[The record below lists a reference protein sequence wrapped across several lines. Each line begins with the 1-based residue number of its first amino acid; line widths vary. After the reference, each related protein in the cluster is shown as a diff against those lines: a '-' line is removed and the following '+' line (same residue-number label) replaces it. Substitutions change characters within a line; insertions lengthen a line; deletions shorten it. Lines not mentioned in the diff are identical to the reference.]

1 MSNYNISYEVASVF
15 FMVISI
21 ACLVMMRRTRTDRY
35 KKFLV
40 LMISVLCGLIFD
52 ILGAVSIAVP
62 EYFSPAITLIINT
75 VYFFFAAF
83 AGYVYLRYAE
93 AFVGEQNKFD
103 KVMIKVNM
111 ALMITYTVVL
121 IINMKAGWI
130 FYLGENNVYNFG
142 PIHFLCY
149 VPTFYFIV
157 YALIYALMHYKSLNL
172 REMISLSGF
181 IFITIGTIF
190 QALVAPGTLLVFFF
204 GTIGVM
210 IILLFVETPD
220 YAHLQ
225 ETLVELDACKIE
237 AEKAKRV
244 KGEFLTSV
252 SRDIKT
258 PMSTV
263 LGMDEMI
270 LRESRDEYITGYARD
285 IESAGLT
292 LMETINKILD
302 YADIETGKLD
312 IVNAPYKVSS
322 LVKDVYKTC
331 LFRADEKGL
340 KLNCDVGNLVPEI
353 LVGDVVRIRQIMLN
367 LIGNAIKY
375 TSKGHVSLYV
385 GSSALDGKSIS
396 LEIKVT
402 DTGRG
407 IKEEELG
414 KVFGTFD
421 RLGDTRSRAGDGVG
435 LGLAIVSKLTDMMN
449 GEVSAESKYGE
460 GSVFTVKIPQRIAEQ
475 SDLIDE
481 DVDNPTYGEK
491 AHEGPL
497 FKAPEAKVLIVDD
510 NDINRVLEAM
520 LLKETEVITNQVS
533 GGKQMLE
540 ELTRNSYDVVLLDH
554 IMPDMDGVEA
564 LRRARQIE
572 RVKNA
577 STSFIAITANAL
589 SGAREEYLRQGF
601 DDFGSKPVN
610 GRRLEEAVMNLLD
623 DNLIS
628 ERNDM

>member
-21 ACLVMMRRTRTDRY
+21 ACLLLMRRTRTERY
-35 KKFLV
+35 KKFLI
-40 LMISVLCGLIFD
+40 LLISVLCGLIFD
-52 ILGAVSIAVP
+52 ILGAVSIAAP
-62 EYFSPAITLIINT
+62 EYFNSYAAFAINT
-75 VYFFFAAF
+75 IYFFFAAF
-83 AGYVYLRYAE
+83 AGYAYLRYAE
-93 AFVGEQNKFD
+93 AFVGEMNGFD
-103 KVMIKVNM
+103 KAMAKVNLW
-111 ALMITYTVVL
+111 LMVAYAGFL
-121 IINMKAGWI
+121 IINLRTGWI
-130 FYLGENNVYNFG
+130 FTLGDENVYMFG
-142 PIHFLCY
+142 PLHFICY
-149 VPTFYFIV
+149 VPTFYFII
-157 YALIYALMHYKSLNL
+157 YALVYALMHYKSLNM

-181 IFITIGTIF
+181 IFVTLGAVF
-190 QALVAPGTLLVFFF
+190 QAFIAPGTLLVFFF
-204 GTIGVM
+204 GTLGAM

-225 ETLVELDACKIE
+225 ETLTELDACKIE

-244 KGEFLTSV
+244 KSEFLTSV

-263 LGMDEMI
+263 LGMGELI
-270 LRESRDEYITGYARD
+270 VRESKDEYITGYARD

-322 LVKDVYKTC
+322 LVKDVYKNC
-331 LFRADEKGL
+331 VFRADEKGL

-375 TSKGHVSLYV
+375 TSKGQVSLYV
-385 GSSALDGKSIS
+385 GSSALDGKSIN
-396 LEIKVT
+396 LEIKVS

-421 RLGDTRSRAGDGVG
+421 RLGDTRTRAGDGVG

-449 GEVSAESKYGE
+449 GEVSVESKYGE

-481 DVDNPTYGEK
+481 DVDNPSYGEK

-520 LLKETEVITNQVS
+520 LLKETEVIINQVS

-540 ELTRNSYDVVLLDH
+540 ELTRTSYDVVLLDH

-601 DDFGSKPVN
+601 DGFVSKPVN

-623 DNLIS
+623 DNLIT
-628 ERNDM
+628 ERSDK

>member
-21 ACLVMMRRTRTDRY
+21 ACLVMMRRSRTERY
-35 KKFLV
+35 KKFLI
-40 LMISVLCGLIFD
+40 LMITILCGLIFD

-62 EYFSPAITLIINT
+62 EYFNRTAALIINNI
-75 VYFFFAAF
+75 YFFFAAF
-83 AGYVYLRYAE
+83 AGYAYLRYAE
-93 AFVGEQNKFD
+93 AFVGEQNNFD

-111 ALMITYTVVL
+111 ALMIVYAVVL
-121 IINMKAGWI
+121 VINMRSGWI
-130 FYLGENNVYNFG
+130 FYLGDNNVYNFG
-142 PIHFLCY
+142 PMHFLCY
-149 VPTFYFIV
+149 IPTFYFIV
-157 YALIYALMHYKSLNL
+157 YALVYALMHYKSLNL

-181 IFITIGTIF
+181 IFITVGTIF
-190 QALVAPGTLLVFFF
+190 QALVVPETLLVFFF
-204 GTIGVM
+204 GTLGVM

-225 ETLVELDACKIE
+225 ETLRELDACRIE
-237 AEKAKRV
+237 AEKAKRI
-244 KGEFLTSV
+244 KSEFLTSV

-263 LGMDEMI
+263 LGMDELI
-270 LRESRDEYITGYARD
+270 LRESKDEYITGYARD

-312 IVNAPYKVSS
+312 VVNAPYRVSS
-322 LVKDVYKTC
+322 LVKDVYQTC

-340 KLNCDVGNLVPEI
+340 RLNCDVGSLVPEI

-375 TSKGHVSLYV
+375 TSTGGVSLYV
-385 GSSALDGKSIS
+385 GSSALDGKSIR
-396 LEIKVT
+396 LEIEIT

-449 GEVSAESKYGE
+449 GEVTVESKYGE
-460 GSVFTVKIPQRIAEQ
+460 GSVFTVKIPQKIAEQ
-475 SDLIDE
+475 SDLINE

-520 LLKETEVITNQVS
+520 LLKETSVITHQVS

-540 ELTRNSYDVVLLDH
+540 ELTRTSYDVVLLDH

-601 DDFGSKPVN
+601 DDFVSKPVN

-623 DNLIS
+623 DNLIT

>member
-601 DDFGSKPVN
+601 DDFVSKPVN

>member
-1 MSNYNISYEVASVF
+1 MSNYNISYEVASIF

-21 ACLVMMRRTRTDRY
+21 ACLVLMRRSRTVRY
-35 KKFLV
+35 KKFLI
-40 LMISVLCGLIFD
+40 LLISVLCGLIFD
-52 ILGAVSIAVP
+52 ILGAVSIAAP
-62 EYFSPAITLIINT
+62 EYFNRPVTLIINT

-83 AGYVYLRYAE
+83 AGYAYLRYAE
-93 AFVGEQNKFD
+93 AFVGEQNDFD
-103 KVMIKVNM
+103 KLMVKFNFG
-111 ALMITYTVVL
+111 LMIAYV
-121 IINMKAGWI
+121 I
-130 FYLGENNVYNFG
+130 FLLVN
-142 PIHFLCY
+142 ICY
-149 VPTFYFIV
+149 VPTFYFII
-157 YALIYALMHYKSLNL
+157 YALVYALMHYKSLNL

-181 IFITIGTIF
+181 VFVTLGTIF
-190 QALVAPGTLLVFFF
+190 QALIAPDTLLVFFF
-204 GTIGVM
+204 GTIGAM

-225 ETLVELDACKIE
+225 ETLADLDACKIE

-244 KGEFLTSV
+244 KSEFLTSV

-263 LGMDEMI
+263 LGMDELIM
-270 LRESRDEYITGYARD
+270 RESKDEYITGYARD

-312 IVNAPYKVSS
+312 IVKAPYKVSS

-385 GSSALDGKSIS
+385 GSSALDGKSIT
-396 LEIKVT
+396 LEITVT

-407 IKEEELG
+407 IKEEEIG
-414 KVFGTFD
+414 KLFGTFD

-449 GEVSAESKYGE
+449 GEVTVESKYGE

-481 DVDNPTYGEK
+481 DVDNPSYGEK
-491 AHEGPL
+491 AYEGPL

-540 ELTRNSYDVVLLDH
+540 ELTKTSYDVVLLDH

-589 SGAREEYLRQGF
+589 VGAREEYLRQGF
-601 DDFGSKPVN
+601 DDFVSKPVN

-623 DNLIS
+623 DNLIT
-628 ERNDM
+628 ERNDT

>member
-157 YALIYALMHYKSLNL
+157 YVLIYALMHYKSLNL

-601 DDFGSKPVN
+601 DDFVSKPVN

>member
-1 MSNYNISYEVASVF
+1 MSNYNISYEVASIF

-21 ACLVMMRRTRTDRY
+21 ACLVLMRRSRTVRY
-35 KKFLV
+35 KKFLI
-40 LMISVLCGLIFD
+40 LLICVLCGLIFD
-52 ILGAVSIAVP
+52 ILGAVSIAAP
-62 EYFSPAITLIINT
+62 EFFNRPVTIIINT

-83 AGYVYLRYAE
+83 AGYAYLRYAE
-93 AFVGEQNKFD
+93 AFVGEQNDFD
-103 KVMIKVNM
+103 KVMVKFNFG
-111 ALMITYTVVL
+111 LMIAYVVFL
-121 IINMKAGWI
+121 LTNIRTGWI
-130 FYLGENNVYNFG
+130 FYIEEGNVYKFG
-142 PIHFLCY
+142 PVHFMCY
-149 VPTFYFIV
+149 VPTFYFII
-157 YALIYALMHYKSLNL
+157 YALVYALMHYKSLNL

-181 IFITIGTIF
+181 VFVTIGTIF
-190 QALVAPGTLLVFFF
+190 QALIAPDTLLVFFF
-204 GTIGVM
+204 GTLGAM

-225 ETLVELDACKIE
+225 ETLADLDACKIE

-244 KGEFLTSV
+244 KSEFLTSV

-263 LGMDEMI
+263 LGMDELIM
-270 LRESRDEYITGYARD
+270 RESKDEYITGYARD

-312 IVNAPYKVSS
+312 IVKAPYKVSS

-375 TSKGHVSLYV
+375 TSKGYVSLYV
-385 GSSALDGKSIS
+385 GSSALDGKSIT
-396 LEIKVT
+396 LEITVT

-407 IKEEELG
+407 IKEEEIG
-414 KVFGTFD
+414 KLFGTFD

-449 GEVSAESKYGE
+449 GEVTVESKYGE

-481 DVDNPTYGEK
+481 DVDNPSYGEK
-491 AHEGPL
+491 AYDGPL

-533 GGKQMLE
+533 GGKEMLE
-540 ELTRNSYDVVLLDH
+540 ELTKTSYDVVLLDH

-589 SGAREEYLRQGF
+589 VGAREEYLRQGF
-601 DDFGSKPVN
+601 DDFVSKPVN

-623 DNLIS
+623 DNLIT
-628 ERNDM
+628 ERNDT

>member
-1 MSNYNISYEVASVF
+1 
-15 FMVISI
+15 
-21 ACLVMMRRTRTDRY
+21 
-35 KKFLV
+35 
-40 LMISVLCGLIFD
+40 
-52 ILGAVSIAVP
+52 
-62 EYFSPAITLIINT
+62 
-75 VYFFFAAF
+75 
-83 AGYVYLRYAE
+83 
-93 AFVGEQNKFD
+93 
-103 KVMIKVNM
+103 M
-111 ALMITYTVVL
+111 ALMIVYAVVL
-121 IINMKAGWI
+121 VINMRSGWI
-130 FYLGENNVYNFG
+130 FYLGEKNVYNFG
-142 PIHFLCY
+142 PMHVLCY
-149 VPTFYFIV
+149 VPTFYFII

-181 IFITIGTIF
+181 IFITVGTIF
-190 QALVAPGTLLVFFF
+190 QALIAPETLLVFFF
-204 GTIGVM
+204 GTLGVM

-225 ETLVELDACKIE
+225 ETLTELDACKIE
-237 AEKAKRV
+237 AEKAKRI
-244 KGEFLTSV
+244 KSEFLTSI

-263 LGMDEMI
+263 LGMDELI
-270 LRESRDEYITGYARD
+270 LRESKDEYITGYARD

-312 IVNAPYKVSS
+312 VVNAPYKVSS
-322 LVKDVYKTC
+322 LVKDVYQTC

-340 KLNCDVGNLVPEI
+340 RLNCDVGNLVPEI

-375 TSKGHVSLYV
+375 TSKGGISLYV
-385 GSSALDGKSIS
+385 GSSALDGKSIR

-407 IKEEELG
+407 IKEDELG

-449 GEVSAESKYGE
+449 GEVTVESEYGQ
-460 GSVFTVKIPQRIAEQ
+460 GSVFTVKIPQKIAEQ

-481 DVDNPTYGEK
+481 DVDNPSYGEK
-491 AHEGPL
+491 AYEGPL

-520 LLKETEVITNQVS
+520 LLKETNVITNQVS

-540 ELTRNSYDVVLLDH
+540 ELTKTSYDVVLLDH

-601 DDFGSKPVN
+601 DDFVSKPVN

-623 DNLIS
+623 DNLIT

>member
-21 ACLVMMRRTRTDRY
+21 ACLVMTRRTRTERY

-40 LMISVLCGLIFD
+40 LMISILCGLIFD
-52 ILGAVSIAVP
+52 ILGAVSIAAP
-62 EYFSPAITLIINT
+62 EYFGRTVALIINT

-83 AGYVYLRYAE
+83 AGYAYLRYAV
-93 AFVGEQNKFD
+93 AFVGEQKKFD
-103 KVMIKVNM
+103 EVMIKINM
-111 ALMITYTVVL
+111 ALMMVYAVVL
-121 IINMKAGWI
+121 IINIRSGWI
-130 FYLGENNVYNFG
+130 FYLDEQNVYNFG
-142 PIHFLCY
+142 PMHFLCY
-149 VPTFYFIV
+149 VPTFYFII
-157 YALIYALMHYKSLNL
+157 YALVYALMHYKSLNL

-181 IFITIGTIF
+181 IFITVGTIF
-190 QALVAPGTLLVFFF
+190 QAFIAPGTLLVFFF
-204 GTIGVM
+204 GTLGVM

-225 ETLVELDACKIE
+225 ETLAELDACRIE

-244 KGEFLTSV
+244 KSEFLTSV

-263 LGMDEMI
+263 LGMGELI
-270 LRESRDEYITGYARD
+270 LRESKDEYITGYARD

-312 IVNAPYKVSS
+312 VVNAPYRVSS
-322 LVKDVYKTC
+322 LVKDIYKTC
-331 LFRADEKGL
+331 LFRAEEKGL
-340 KLNCDVGNLVPEI
+340 KLNCDVGSLVPEI
-353 LVGDVVRIRQIMLN
+353 LVGDVVRIRQIILN
-367 LIGNAIKY
+367 LIGNSIKY
-375 TSKGHVSLYV
+375 TSKGQVSLYV
-385 GSSALDGKSIS
+385 GSAPLDGKSII
-396 LEIKVT
+396 LEIKVS

-407 IKEEELG
+407 IKEGELG
-414 KVFGTFD
+414 KVFGSFD

-449 GEVSAESKYGE
+449 GDVRAESKYGE
-460 GSVFTVKIPQRIAEQ
+460 GSVFTVRIPQKIAEQ

-481 DVDNPTYGEK
+481 DVDNPAYGEK

-520 LLKETEVITNQVS
+520 LLKETSVVTNQVS
-533 GGKQMLE
+533 GGKEMLE
-540 ELTRNSYDVVLLDH
+540 ELTRTSYDVVLLDH

-601 DDFGSKPVN
+601 DDFVSKPVN

-623 DNLIS
+623 DNLIT

>member
-21 ACLVMMRRTRTDRY
+21 ACLVMMRRTRTERY
-35 KKFLV
+35 RRFLI

-52 ILGAVSIAVP
+52 ILGAVSIAAP
-62 EYFSPAITLIINT
+62 EFFTSAVTLLINS

-83 AGYVYLRYAE
+83 AGYTYLRYAE
-93 AFVGEQNKFD
+93 AFVGECSRFD
-103 KVMIKVNM
+103 RVMIKVNA
-111 ALMITYTVVL
+111 ALMLVYTIVLVVNL
-121 IINMKAGWI
+121 QTGWI
-130 FYLGENNVYNFG
+130 FYLDEGNVYRFG
-142 PIHFLCY
+142 PVHVLCY
-149 VPTFYFIV
+149 VPTFYFII
-157 YALIYALMHYKSLNL
+157 YALVYALMHYKSLNL

-181 IFITIGTIF
+181 IFITVGTIF
-190 QALVAPGTLLVFFF
+190 QAFIAPGTLLVFFF
-204 GTIGVM
+204 GTLGVI

-244 KGEFLTSV
+244 KSEFLTSV

-263 LGMDEMI
+263 LGMDELI
-270 LRESRDEYITGYARD
+270 LRESKDEYITGYARD

-353 LVGDVVRIRQIMLN
+353 LVGDVVRIRQIILN

-385 GSSALDGKSIS
+385 GSTALDGKNIS

-407 IKEEELG
+407 IKEDELG

-421 RLGDTRSRAGDGVG
+421 RLGDTRTRAGDGVG

-449 GEVSAESKYGE
+449 GEVSVESKYGE

-481 DVDNPTYGEK
+481 VVDNPVYGEK

-520 LLKETEVITNQVS
+520 LLKETSVITNQVS
-533 GGKQMLE
+533 GGKQKLE
-540 ELTRNSYDVVLLDH
+540 ELTKTSYDVVLLDH

-601 DDFGSKPVN
+601 DDFVSKPVN

-623 DNLIS
+623 DNLIT